1 MDNFTILIVENKIF
15 FEILKEIKLFSKYK
29 IEYHDDLDF
38 LSKNKNVENKLL
50 VLFDNTFNKI
60 IPNSLPRILITKS
73 STTTNKPLN
82 ILQEKLKMPFLI
94 LDFHEKIISLI
105 AKNKFKKNSLIN
117 LKGYIIDRN
126 ERKIKKNNLELDLSE
141 KEVNFLILFSESQGP
156 IKRNFFLKNLWKYS
170 ESSETHTV
178 ETHIHRLRKKILEKF
193 GDNNFIK
200 NNDKGYYI

>member
-1 MDNFTILIVENKIF
+1 M
-15 FEILKEIKLFSKYK
+15 LK
-29 IEYHDDLDF
+29 
-38 LSKNKNVENKLL
+38 
-50 VLFDNTFNKI
+50 
-60 IPNSLPRILITKS
+60 
-73 STTTNKPLN
+73 
-82 ILQEKLKMPFLI
+82 
-94 LDFHEKIISLI
+94 
-105 AKNKFKKNSLIN
+105 
-117 LKGYIIDRN
+117 KGYIIDRN